1 MASRHRVPIVVASL
15 LLSFGLA
22 FGIGKATA
30 EGSDPSTDNTLQ
42 KVDLAGKSAA
52 VPTIKVVGK
61 LPDLRKAPDTGTSA
75 GGTADNA
82 YFGRRYFRRRHCRSD
97 PDRSRPDRSDPDRPH
112 PARPHPDRPE
122 LPPRHPANLGGKAWS
137 WPQAAIECSIAPTD
151 LDSPTLLSP
160 LRRRENRRLIRGG

>member
-30 EGSDPSTDNTLQ
+30 EGSDPSTDNNLQ

-61 LPDLRKAPDTGTSA
+61 LPDLREAPDTGTSG
-75 GGTADNA
+75 GGTV
-82 YFGRRYFRRRHCRSD
+82 D
-97 PDRSRPDRSDPDRPH
+97 PTPTDPTPTNPTPTNPTPTNPTPTDPT
-112 PARPHPDRPE
+112 PTDPTPTDPNP
-122 LPPRHPANLGGKAWS
+122 PPRHPANLTRMVGDR
-137 WPQAAIECSIAPTD
+137 AAA
-151 LDSPTLLSP
+151 
-160 LRRRENRRLIRGG
+160 RL